1 MKKYQYI
8 TNGILYQITW
18 FLCIFYPDKFY
29 AWIAAAI
36 TLSTH
41 LHFQK
46 ERLREFII
54 IIIAALMGYSMDQLM
69 DFLNLLDTSA
79 KSNSSTYLLII
90 WIVFACTFRSSF
102 KFILKTYQR
111 SLGLGLIAPVSYF
124 LAQKIGVVK
133 YSDPLYLAIISH
145 MFLYSSLMSFFYLVN
160 KKIGETNE

>member
-8 TNGILYQITW
+8 TNGVLYQITW

-46 ERLREFII
+46 EKWREFII
-54 IIIAALMGYSMDQLM
+54 IIVAALIGYSMDQLM
-69 DFLNLLDTSA
+69 DFLDLLDTNA
-79 KSNSSTYLLII
+79 NSNSSTYLLII
-90 WIVFACTFRSSF
+90 WIVFSCTFRSSF
-102 KFILKTYQR
+102 KFILKTFQR
-111 SLGLGLIAPVSYF
+111 SLGLGLIAPLSYF
-124 LAQKIGVVK
+124 FAQKIGAVK
-133 YSDPLYLAIISH
+133 YSDPLYLAILCH
-145 MFLYSSLMSFFYLVN
+145 MFLYSSLMSTFYLMN